1 MVKFYY
7 IIIHNADSV
16 KNILYFCGEFNF
28 KCPIMEIRV
37 YSNFDAYTNS
47 KPLFVS
53 KVNCLDAFS
62 FEKFMQVFKSIYGST
77 IIIVFICS

>member
-1 MVKFYY
+1 M
-7 IIIHNADSV
+7 IPHNADSV
-16 KNILYFCGEFNF
+16 RNISYLRGEFNF
-28 KCPIMEIRV
+28 NATFMEIRV

-62 FEKFMQVFKSIYGST
+62 FEKSMEVFKSIYGPT
-77 IIIVFICS
+77 IIIVFICA